1 MQIHKIMPN
10 STIKPMSHLC
20 WQSDYSMSSRQTGRQ
35 YHGLWMSVP
44 GTNKLTDILLQK
56 LIDKL

>member
-44 GTNKLTDILLQK
+44 GTNKL
-56 LIDKL
+56 